1 MDRQNV
7 QTHQLLFYLGP
18 EYKFRVGQI
27 EEGGRDG
34 REGGRE
40 RERERERGREGGRDR
55 GEGRMS
61 MTLTVE

>member
-7 QTHQLLFYLGP
+7 QTHQLLFYLEP

-27 EEGGRDG
+27 EERGRDG

-40 RERERERGREGGRDR
+40 RGREGQRRGRNEHDVMHW
-55 GEGRMS
+55 GEKS
-61 MTLTVE
+61 AENI